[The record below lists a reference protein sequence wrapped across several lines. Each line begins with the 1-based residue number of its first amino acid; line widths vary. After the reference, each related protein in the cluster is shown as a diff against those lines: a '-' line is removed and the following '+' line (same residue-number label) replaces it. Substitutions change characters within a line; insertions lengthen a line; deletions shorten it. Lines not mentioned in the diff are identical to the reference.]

1 MLCWCDCLYFRVKH
15 DNHKFYL
22 PAMKHLQKTEHTILY
37 RLSQLLSLLLGA
49 RIFVLIFLMFT
60 LYVSTI
66 FLISQEADLRKI
78 VFDIKIH
85 GIIFCSI
92 LSIAAGGLINQ
103 FYDKEKDKM
112 IMPFRSNLQ
121 RFLKQKYFL
130 YFYLIL
136 NFLSLGIAAFLSFR
150 IFIFFVIYQFVIWL
164 YSHKLSKILLVNN
177 LTYVLLSLYPF
188 FGMLVYHQHFSVK
201 LFWMA
206 IFLFFLLLTID
217 VIKDL
222 LTKKADLVFGYK
234 TIPIV
239 FGEKK
244 TLNSLI
250 VLLVVNMIVSGF
262 IIESMDVK
270 FYAYY
275 FMSSII
281 LFIFLIFPLMSFKA
295 SSWFWIAHV
304 LRLWVFV
311 GVVFMLLNGIT
322 GYTG

>member
-1 MLCWCDCLYFRVKH
+1 M
-15 DNHKFYL
+15 NHLKN
-22 PAMKHLQKTEHTILY
+22 TEHTPIY

-49 RIFVLIFLMFT
+49 RIFVLIFLAFT
-60 LYVSTI
+60 LYVSTF

-150 IFIFFVIYQFVIWL
+150 ILVFFIIYQFVIWF
-164 YSHKLSKILLVNN
+164 YSHKLSKVLVVNN

-188 FGMLVYHQHFSVK
+188 FGMLVYYQHFSLK

-217 VIKDL
+217 MIKDL
-222 LTKKADLVFGYK
+222 LTRKADSVFGYK

-239 FGEKK
+239 FGEKI
-244 TLNSLI
+244 TIYLLMTILI
-250 VLLVVNMIVSGF
+250 VNMIISGL
-262 IIESMDVK
+262 IVESMDMK

-275 FMSSII
+275 FMSSIV
-281 LFIFLIFPLMSFKA
+281 LFALAVFPLLSFRLPL
-295 SSWFWIAHV
+295 WFWLAHV
-304 LRLWVFV
+304 LRFWVFV
-311 GVVFMLLNGIT
+311 GVIFMLLNGIS
-322 GYTG
+322 GYAG